1 MTKYIN
7 IYIYIYIYIY
17 IWIYK
22 WWLNSHFCLD
32 YLFQFKQPTKMTY
45 WKNKIK
51 NKVYKVY
58 IILIKEHLNR
68 LTEKDSQL
76 CSFLCLV
83 ISQDLNIK
91 KELNIWSACMDE
103 RCKDNVLKTDALKAK
118 WTGSYFI
125 LCAVCHVMPERSAD
139 TSVRGSHDL
148 SGFDLMEICY
158 LSVVNPWSHV
168 HYHSNILG
176 C

>member
-1 MTKYIN
+1 M
-7 IYIYIYIYIY
+7 
-17 IWIYK
+17 
-22 WWLNSHFCLD
+22 
-32 YLFQFKQPTKMTY
+32 
-45 WKNKIK
+45 
-51 NKVYKVY
+51 Y

-91 KELNIWSACMDE
+91 KVLNIWSACMDE

-148 SGFDLMEICY
+148 SGFNLMEICY
-158 LSVVNPWSHV
+158 LSVV
-168 HYHSNILG
+168 ILG
-176 C
+176 HMYTTIQTFWVLDGFVFKRKEGEGGLKPKMLNSSVQVIYVWRISLWCIVLNS